1 MNCDSIKL
9 LKECNSGCK
18 NATSS
23 MEQVIPYVKEEKLKK
38 IIEDYNKKH
47 IKLGDECHKL
57 LNEAGEEEKDPNQFT
72 KAVASIGTEVKLL
85 IDDGSSKIAEL
96 MVDGCNMG
104 IKSLSRFVNQY
115 KGAESKIKDISFEII
130 SIEQDFMNELLAFL

>member
-1 MNCDSIKL
+1 MNNDSIEL

-18 NATSS
+18 NATNS
-23 MEQVIPYVKEEKLKK
+23 MEQVLPYVKDDKLRK

-47 IKLGDECHKL
+47 IKLGDECHNL
-57 LNEAGEEEKDPNQFT
+57 LNEAGEDEKDPGSFSQ
-72 KAVASIGTEVKLL
+72 AMASIGTEVKLL
-85 IDDGSSKIAEL
+85 VNDGTDKIAEL

-104 IKSLSRFVNQY
+104 IKSISRCVN
-115 KGAESKIKDISFEII
+115 KFRGAESKVKDISFEII

>member
-1 MNCDSIKL
+1 MNEDSIAL

-18 NATSS
+18 NATNS
-23 MEQVIPYVKEEKLKK
+23 MEQVLPYVKEDKLRK

-57 LNEAGEEEKDPNQFT
+57 LNEAGEDEKDPNGFT
-72 KAVASIGTEVKLL
+72 QAMASIGTEFKLL
-85 IDDGSSKIAEL
+85 VNDGSEKIAEL

-104 IKSLSRFVNQY
+104 IKSISKCVNKL
-115 KGAESKIKDISFEII
+115 KGAENKVKDISFEII

>member
-1 MNCDSIKL
+1 MNNDSIEL

-18 NATSS
+18 NATNS
-23 MEQVIPYVKEEKLKK
+23 MEQILPYVKEDRLKR
-38 IIEDYNKKH
+38 IIEDYNSKH

-57 LNEAGEEEKDPNQFT
+57 LNDEGEDEKDPNGFT
-72 KAVASIGTEVKLL
+72 QAMASIGTEFKLL
-85 IDDGSSKIAEL
+85 VNDGSEKIAEL

-104 IKSLSRFVNQY
+104 IKSISKCVN
-115 KGAESKIKDISFEII
+115 KFKAAENKVKDISFEII